1 MTDRDVEY
9 ISRALAWARKSVNE
23 GGVPAGSFLV
33 EENMLISE
41 SHNRRQ

>member
-9 ISRALAWARKSVNE
+9 ISRALAWARKSMNE

-41 SHNRRQ
+41 SRNRRR

>member
-9 ISRALAWARKSVNE
+9 MSRAFAQARKSTNQ
-23 GGVPAGSFLV
+23 GGVPVGTFLL
-33 EENMLISE
+33 EGNMLISE